1 MCTVACSFFIAVL
14 RRASFSATVSPAY
27 FTSRTHTSGARKDRA
42 LFPDLTRKVI
52 ADGKCGMFLCHHG
65 LKFSSL
71 GSIYHSAVK
80 A

>member
-1 MCTVACSFFIAVL
+1 MHGRVFLLHRGSEAGKLLRNGLACVL
-14 RRASFSATVSPAY
+14 HVEDPHLRC
-27 FTSRTHTSGARKDRA
+27 RKDRA
-42 LFPDLTRKVI
+42 FFPDLTRKVI

-71 GSIYHSAVK
+71 GSIYHAAVK